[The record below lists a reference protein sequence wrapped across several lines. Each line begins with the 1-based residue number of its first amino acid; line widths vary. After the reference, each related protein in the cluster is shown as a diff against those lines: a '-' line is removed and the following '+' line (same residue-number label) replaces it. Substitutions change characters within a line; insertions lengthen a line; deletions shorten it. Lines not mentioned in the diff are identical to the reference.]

1 MPESDARHLLGLPP
15 SWEQRIPESALESL
29 QERANAIAGRLE
41 RGGRKREADELHRR
55 IAALARADELH
66 RHASDVETIAGL
78 YRALTT
84 LAGEREP
91 IGDYERTWAQAGV
104 LEDPMSVMHGPA
116 FRETAALRNRAYRW
130 LAAAVAQFARS
141 RARGIK
147 R

>member
-1 MPESDARHLLGLPP
+1 MPESDARHLLGLPT
-15 SWEQRIPESALESL
+15 SWEQRIPESELESL

-41 RGGRKREADELHRR
+41 RGGRKREAGELHRR
-55 IAALARADELH
+55 VASLARADELH

-78 YRALTT
+78 YRALTA

-104 LEDPMSVMHGPA
+104 LEDPMMHGPA
-116 FRETAALRNRAYRW
+116 FRDTAALRNRAYRW
-130 LAAAVAQFARS
+130 LAAAVAQYARS
-141 RARGIK
+141 CARRIN